1 MYSKRKPKN
10 EFVVVGFW
18 VLTLLGFSQVS
29 HAQKRFS
36 EGTLVFEVT
45 TQVKEKQLGDLARS
59 FHQLKGGHSRVE
71 FKSSL
76 GSSISIFDEREG
88 NGVILKEY
96 GAQKVSIPFNKTQWE
111 ERQDRLPKASYV
123 LEVEQKE
130 ILGYLCQ
137 KAVAQLQDGRRL
149 EVFYTTQ
156 VVAENADI
164 DIPFGKL
171 PGLALEYATVRGDT
185 TVRYV
190 AKELNFDPVPFQRF
204 EWPTS
209 DYRVLSEGIKK

>member
-1 MYSKRKPKN
+1 MRSKRKPKN
-10 EFVVVGFW
+10 ESYVIGFW
-18 VLTLLGFSQVS
+18 ILTLMATIQVS

-36 EGTLVFEVT
+36 EGTLIFDVT
-45 TQVKEKQLGDLARS
+45 THVKEKQLGEVALS
-59 FHQLKGGHSRVE
+59 SHQLKGGHSRVE

-76 GSSISIFDEREG
+76 GSSTSIFDEREG

-96 GAQKVSIPFNKTQWE
+96 GAQKVLIPFDKLQWE
-111 ERQDRLPKASYV
+111 ARQDQMPKATYTF
-123 LEVEQKE
+123 ETEEKQ
-130 ILGYLCQ
+130 ILGYTCQ
-137 KAVAQLQDGRRL
+137 KAIATLADGRKL
-149 EVFYTTQ
+149 EVFYTNQ

-171 PGLALEYATVRGDT
+171 PGLALEYRTLSGDT

-204 EWPTS
+204 EWPKTG
-209 DYRVLSEGIKK
+209 YRVLTEGTKK